1 MVSPAEDK
9 ENIFFFV
16 FASTD
21 ERVRFNL
28 FKAISMLTRS
38 QKEQVVSE
46 VAEQAQSAKSA
57 VFVDYRGL
65 TVSDVRELKKKLR
78 EVGGTFRVVK
88 KTLIARMAQRAG
100 IEIDESVLDG
110 QVAVVFSQEDEVAAV
125 KAVSE
130 FAKANKKLRILG
142 GVLEKKMLL
151 AASVEALAKMPSKQ
165 EMLARVVGTIQAPI
179 SGFVRV
185 LGGNLQGLVTVLR
198 AVSEKK

>member
-1 MVSPAEDK
+1 
-9 ENIFFFV
+9 
-16 FASTD
+16 
-21 ERVRFNL
+21 
-28 FKAISMLTRS
+28 MLTRS
-38 QKEQVVSE
+38 QKEQLVSE
-46 VAEQAQSAKSA
+46 VSEQALSAKSA

-65 TVSDVRELKKKLR
+65 TVFDIRTLKKKLR
-78 EVGGTFRVVK
+78 EANGTFRVVK
-88 KTLIARMAQRAG
+88 KTLIARMAERAG
-100 IEIDESVLDG
+100 ITLDESILDG

-130 FAKANKKLRILG
+130 FARTNKKLRILG

-151 AASVEALAKMPSKQ
+151 AASVEALAKMPNKQ
-165 EMLARVVGTIQAPI
+165 EMLAKVVGTIQAPI